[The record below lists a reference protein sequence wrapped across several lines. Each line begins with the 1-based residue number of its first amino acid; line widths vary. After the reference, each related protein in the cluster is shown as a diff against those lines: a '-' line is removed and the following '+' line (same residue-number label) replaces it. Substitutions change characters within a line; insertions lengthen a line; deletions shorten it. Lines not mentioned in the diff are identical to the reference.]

1 MSGGLRLKVGLL
13 YARFHFRKRRDP
25 VVRFTESVDRARKAL
40 VLLPESVTDS
50 ESMQSVMK
58 YLGRRFGLGSLT
70 VIARDD
76 LVSSLRTSFSG
87 KTITYSPEDINRWR
101 IPRGELL
108 RKMKSSTF
116 DIALDLNVNLALP
129 SAFICRE
136 SNAPLRVGFAKPE
149 GDHFYNFVVQTRMT
163 TNTPVAYKNLLK
175 CLEMF

>member
-1 MSGGLRLKVGLL
+1 MFGGLRLKVGLM

-25 VVRFTESVDRARKAL
+25 VVRFTEAVDRARKAL
-40 VLLPESVTDS
+40 VLFPETVTDS
-50 ESMQSVMK
+50 ESLQSVLK
-58 YLGRRFGLGSLT
+58 YLGHRFGSGS
-70 VIARDD
+70 VVVVARED
-76 LVSSLRTSFSG
+76 LAPSLRMNFNG
-87 KTITYSPEDINRWR
+87 KTITYAPQEINRWR

-136 SNAPLRVGFAKPE
+136 SNAPLRVGFAKPDS
-149 GDHFYNFVVQTRMT
+149 DHFYNFVVQTRMT

-175 CLEMF
+175 CLDMF

>member
-1 MSGGLRLKVGLL
+1 MLDGLKFRIGLN

-25 VVRFTESVDRARKAL
+25 VVRFTEAVERARKAL
-40 VLLPESVTDS
+40 VLFPETVTDS

-58 YLGRRFGLGSLT
+58 YLGRRFGAGSLM
-70 VIARDD
+70 VIARED
-76 LVSSLRTSFSG
+76 LALPLKSNFNG
-87 KTITYSPEDINRWR
+87 KTITYKPQEINRWHV
-101 IPRGELL
+101 PRGELL

-136 SNAPLRVGFAKPE
+136 SNAPLRVGFAKPS
-149 GDHFYNFVVQTRMT
+149 GDYFYNFVIQTRMT

-175 CLEMF
+175 CLDMF

>member
-1 MSGGLRLKVGLL
+1 MFETTRLKVGLK

-25 VVRFTESVDRARKAL
+25 VVRFTEAVDRAKKAL
-40 VLLPESVTDS
+40 VLFPETVADS
-50 ESMQSVMK
+50 ESMQTVLK
-58 YLGRRFGLGSLT
+58 YLGRRFGAGSVM
-70 VIARDD
+70 VIARED
-76 LVSSLRTSFSG
+76 LAMTLRNNFNG
-87 KTITYSPEDINRWR
+87 KTITYSPQEINRWYV
-101 IPRGELL
+101 PRRELL

-136 SNAPLRVGFAKPE
+136 SNAPLRVGFAKPN

-175 CLEMF
+175 CLDMF

>member
-1 MSGGLRLKVGLL
+1 MFEGLRLKVGLR

-25 VVRFTESVDRARKAL
+25 VVRFTEAVERASKAL
-40 VLLPESVTDS
+40 VLFPETVTDS

-58 YLGRRFGLGSLT
+58 YLGHRFGAGS
-70 VIARDD
+70 VMVVARED
-76 LVSSLRTSFSG
+76 LAISLRSNFNG
-87 KTITYSPEDINRWR
+87 KTITYSPEEINQWY
-101 IPRGELL
+101 IPRRELL

-136 SNAPLRVGFAKPE
+136 SNAPLRVGFAKPS

-175 CLEMF
+175 CLDMF